1 LVPELLR
8 EMPRLIYLPLL
19 RLPGQWRKSS
29 STDSSLVVGQRG
41 REGLTITDWVSNECI
56 VSSFDRMN
64 REFAWVNRAYEPT
77 RNVYNALMK
86 NHREK
91 QTPKGQAL
99 VTPRHDRT

>member
-1 LVPELLR
+1 
-8 EMPRLIYLPLL
+8 M
-19 RLPGQWRKSS
+19 
-29 STDSSLVVGQRG
+29 VGQRG

-64 REFAWVNRAYEPT
+64 REFASVNRAYEPT